1 MFVSEQCSICGEG
14 YSLST
19 SKPEN
24 TGHESEETPAI
35 SSSGT
40 RTGDVT
46 RQLSYGHNNRSPF
59 SIPRSF
65 NIRKQTRWSSS
76 PMISSG
82 SYLLLFVFLMLCMQF
97 HCQGTVQGLSLPEP
111 KSLPMHRISS
121 KDPVSLYT
129 EQDSTNISYK
139 QPTRKTSNDL
149 YMDPCKAAGFINDI
163 ALTDDDVHDLMKM
176 WHNNIEVQ
184 VDDPNVRHP
193 RKISEPVSK
202 RRPRKKKT
210 KGLTEKEKGVVK
222 RTQNVTKGKV
232 KIQQRKIAPNK
243 NQCLKHHEVGEHDEQ
258 QQHDRID
265 FGNMELYH
273 TRLKPTLVV
282 LIKLCSG

>member
-1 MFVSEQCSICGEG
+1 MCVHIWTSYTLINQNLLLIFSHTRSTKTLTHTTLGHLSYVYIYIYAYTQSLTPSFSVHGFINHQKMFVSEQCSICGEG

-24 TGHESEETPAI
+24 TGHESEKTPAI

-65 NIRKQTRWSSS
+65 NIRKQTLWSTS
-76 PMISSG
+76 PMLSSG

-149 YMDPCKAAGFINDI
+149 YMDPCKAGRI
-163 ALTDDDVHDLMKM
+163 
-176 WHNNIEVQ
+176 
-184 VDDPNVRHP
+184 
-193 RKISEPVSK
+193 
-202 RRPRKKKT
+202 KKK
-210 KGLTEKEKGVVK
+210 
-222 RTQNVTKGKV
+222 NFFSFF
-232 KIQQRKIAPNK
+232 PN
-243 NQCLKHHEVGEHDEQ
+243 
-258 QQHDRID
+258 
-265 FGNMELYH
+265 YH
-273 TRLKPTLVV
+273 
-282 LIKLCSG
+282 